1 MAGGAALGTGAA
13 GLPAADAIGAS
24 CHGVAVD
31 GLAVDGAGLAW
42 TPATSFLSAA
52 LVRDAAG
59 ETGGADTS
67 GSPTLAP
74 SPAAIDND
82 ASELRLEFGVRM
94 KLGGG
99 GGALLAVLLEPNSG
113 SGGLAVGGASVVVA
127 CGCAA
132 GPRGVEI
139 SGLLVRE
146 GLSVIAGGRNEAI
159 GAGDGVLA
167 AESEVRFEAVV
178 TEAGDV
184 SFRSGWFEISL
195 EAGRPVFGVPA
206 VGGGTAGSSGSEGS
220 FLIAIN
226 GIGVL
231 EATGEAG
238 AGESGMRFAVKDN
251 LL

>member
-1 MAGGAALGTGAA
+1 
-13 GLPAADAIGAS
+13 
-24 CHGVAVD
+24 
-31 GLAVDGAGLAW
+31 
-42 TPATSFLSAA
+42 
-52 LVRDAAG
+52 
-59 ETGGADTS
+59 
-67 GSPTLAP
+67 
-74 SPAAIDND
+74 
-82 ASELRLEFGVRM
+82 
-94 KLGGG
+94 
-99 GGALLAVLLEPNSG
+99 VLLEPNSG

-195 EAGRPVFGVPA
+195 EAGGRFSEYRRLAA
-206 VGGGTAGSSGSEGS
+206 VLRE
-220 FLIAIN
+220 FWQRRI
-226 GIGVL
+226 VL
-231 EATGEAG
+231 DCDQWNWGPRSDG
-238 AGESGMRFAVKDN
+238 
-251 LL
+251 